1 MGGVTRLTRL
11 FTLLSCCQAKTAR
24 LSVKGDN
31 FVMAC
36 FVPSVLIFG
45 HSFVGRLQSDLDLG
59 STLARTNH

>member
-1 MGGVTRLTRL
+1 MGGVTRLTRS
-11 FTLLSCCQAKTAR
+11 FICQAKTAR

-45 HSFVGRLQSDLDLG
+45 HSLVSRLQSDL
-59 STLARTNH
+59 